1 MVLMNVKMRFLILL
15 FASLA
20 IGFNVAAQN
29 KLKNT
34 TKLKTMNSK
43 ENVMKIEVWSDV
55 MCPFCYIGKRKFEH
69 ALAKFPKKEKV
80 KLVWKSYQ
88 LDPSITANDS
98 KDYVKHLQQKK
109 GWSDKQTK
117 DILDN
122 VTQMAAGV
130 GLDYHFEK
138 AVVANSFKAH
148 RFAHYA
154 GKFGLQDTAEEALFI
169 AHFIE
174 GKDISDDESLAD
186 MGQAIGLDRQDVLR
200 FLATEEMTE
209 AVKNDI
215 AEAEQIGVTGV
226 PFFVFDR
233 KYAISGAQDES
244 VFLNTLEKS
253 YKEWEKK
260 QAETKLEVVEGKVCK
275 PSGECE

>member
-260 QAETKLEVVEGKVCK
+260 QAETKLEVIDGKVCK
-275 PSGECE
+275 PGGECE

>member
-1 MVLMNVKMRFLILL
+1 MNVKMRFLILL

-130 GLDYHFEK
+130 GLEYHFEK

-148 RFAHYA
+148 RLAHYA
-154 GKFGLQDTAEEALFI
+154 GKFGLQDSAEEALFI

-174 GKDISDDESLAD
+174 GKDISDDETLANI
-186 MGQAIGLDRQDVLR
+186 GFSIGLEKQNVVQ
-200 FLATEEMTE
+200 FLSTEEMTNE
-209 AVKNDI
+209 VKKDI
-215 AEAEQIGVTGV
+215 QEAEEIGVTGV

-244 VFLNTLEKS
+244 VFLNTISKS
-253 YKEWEKK
+253 FEEWQK
-260 QAETKLEVVEGKVCK
+260 ANPVPKLDIIEGNACK
-275 PSGECE
+275 PNGECE